1 MKRGSILKVALI
13 GTGIVGLSL
22 GAVASLTDPAPA
34 TLPLRA
40 WSWLT
45 ISSSRWISA
54 LPLGW
59 RTVSEETV
67 PLFSDFVFDNS
78 GLEFASA
85 FSAPVHDPSS
95 LTQIRDSV
103 LGRAQRGIR
112 FMDSKLAGLKP
123 DDSTTPYRRMQTQ
136 MAIGALLMYDG
147 KWHQAGARFAA
158 AQDADP
164 TMPATLRANLDA
176 PARAR
181 RAQAR
186 RDRKLRGLLQRV
198 ELYLS
203 SGRRGRPST
212 DIRLEGGDRALQ
224 SLPGTEAG
232 RPRGPVAVEHRLY
245 DTG

>member
-13 GTGIVGLSL
+13 GSGIVGLSL

-45 ISSSRWISA
+45 ASSSRWISA

-59 RTVSEETV
+59 RTVSEEKV
-67 PLFSDFVFDNS
+67 PLFSDFAFDNS

-95 LTQIRDSV
+95 LAQVRGSV

-123 DDSTTPYRRMQTQ
+123 DDPTTPYRRMQTQ
-136 MAIGALLMYDG
+136 MAIGALMMYDG
-147 KWHQAGARFAA
+147 KWHQAGRTS
-158 AQDADP
+158 P
-164 TMPATLRANLDA
+164 
-176 PARAR
+176 
-181 RAQAR
+181 
-186 RDRKLRGLLQRV
+186 
-198 ELYLS
+198 
-203 SGRRGRPST
+203 
-212 DIRLEGGDRALQ
+212 
-224 SLPGTEAG
+224 
-232 RPRGPVAVEHRLY
+232 RPRTPTRPCP
-245 DTG
+245 